1 MKILSLKDKTGPSA
15 RATSFFKKT
24 NKIKINK
31 KGNKIEIIKYLF

>member
-24 NKIKINK
+24 NRMKINK
-31 KGNKIEIIKYLF
+31 NRIFQKTIEYLL